1 MNNDIAISAAINLHI
16 SLTVCSGGVC
26 VGDSGGICDGVGVG
40 DGSGVTVFD
49 SFRDPFL
56 VVENAVVRFRF
67 DLGKSLVLF
76 VKVTSH
82 IVSTIAVEMVS
93 VVTVTDGDS

>member
-1 MNNDIAISAAINLHI
+1 M
-16 SLTVCSGGVC
+16 C
-26 VGDSGGICDGVGVG
+26 VGDSGGICDGGGVG
-40 DGSGVTVFD
+40 DGGGVTVFD
-49 SFRDPFL
+49 SFRYPFL
-56 VVENAVVRFRF
+56 VVENLVGRFRF
-67 DLGKSLVLF
+67 DLGKSLDLF